1 MFATRVRT
9 RSEAE
14 NPDART
20 TPCYRV
26 RMANELV
33 MTVSSEKPILGIYL
47 FESRVSRQEREILS
61 FSLRQKRESRLILV
75 ELFENEIFYLLL
87 A

>member
-1 MFATRVRT
+1 
-9 RSEAE
+9 
-14 NPDART
+14 
-20 TPCYRV
+20 
-26 RMANELV
+26 

-47 FESRVSRQEREILS
+47 IKSCVSRQEREILS

-75 ELFENEIFYLLL
+75 GLFENEIFYLLL

>member
-1 MFATRVRT
+1 MHAEFGDTGELMFATRVRT

-33 MTVSSEKPILGIYL
+33 ITVSSEKPILEIY
-47 FESRVSRQEREILS
+47 FFKSRVSRQEREFLS
-61 FSLRQKRESRLILV
+61 FSLILQCAV
-75 ELFENEIFYLLL
+75 
-87 A
+87 